1 MNEKHYKC
9 SCIKCIEKKLRHRAY
24 MKTYM
29 QSYRKLPNHPVK
41 EWKPKIISY
50 RNYNKPL
57 EKTNKYILEKR
68 AGDYLVEFN

>member
-1 MNEKHYKC
+1 
-9 SCIKCIEKKLRHRAY
+9 

-29 QSYRKLPNHPVK
+29 RSYRKLPNHPVK
-41 EWKPKIISY
+41 EWKPKIINY